1 MWFWQRREVYMGKDG
16 PQLYAVRTALEQAG
30 IGFECIVR
38 SGRNY
43 TGADRRMTNAHSA
56 DAGIWYVYV
65 RSADLEA
72 SGEKMDGRRKA
83 ANAGACA
90 GAGRKGAPER

>member
-1 MWFWQRREVYMGKDG
+1 MSGCEGKERSGHVVLAAQRGVYGKRR
-16 PQLYAVRTALEQAG
+16 PQLYAVRTALERAG

-72 SGEKMDGRRKA
+72 AEGVAQRALRG
-83 ANAGACA
+83 G
-90 GAGRKGAPER
+90 

>member
-1 MWFWQRREVYMGKDG
+1 MWFWQRREVYMGKD
-16 PQLYAVRTALEQAG
+16 
-30 IGFECIVR
+30 
-38 SGRNY
+38 GRNY

-72 SGEKMDGRRKA
+72 AEGVAQRALRG
-83 ANAGACA
+83 G
-90 GAGRKGAPER
+90 